1 MYCKRVMI
9 LQQSDKRFACRGREL
24 CGMVKLVNNS
34 ASDTVVT
41 VFVAN
46 ADNGGFGE
54 WWLLLS
60 FAESVFVK
68 RLPDLNN
75 RVFSLPV
82 QQLDDVGCLLV
93 KKEKRCYEVARAS
106 LGNASLCDK
115 LLRNM
120 DKLVDYVDVN
130 APRQNESQVSPA
142 VDSMAATDNAAASVA
157 AANSA
162 RAAVGG
168 EATDEEYKPYVSKA
182 ADNYANLDLAGLRT
196 NADGRYKSVEDYSEA
211 FERFYAV
218 GGGADYYKQVS
229 KEIGRLFVEFPPYYP
244 LIKKYPESFFVRI
257 DFPSSE
263 RYFVFGV
270 LQREGKVR
278 YICYGLPAEKEG
290 FYDKDFVYVDSSPTS
305 FWMLF
310 QDGDTG
316 AITTLPTPV

>member
-34 ASDTVVT
+34 ASDTLVT

-115 LLRNM
+115 LVRNM

-130 APRQNESQVSPA
+130 APRQNESQVTTA
-142 VDSMAATDNAAASVA
+142 VDSMAATDNAAVSVA

-168 EATDEEYKPYVSKA
+168 EAADEEYKPYVSKA
-182 ADNYANLDLAGLRT
+182 ADNYVNLDLAGLRT

-218 GGGADYYKQVS
+218 GGCLS
-229 KEIGRLFVEFPPYYP
+229 SFRRTIRL
-244 LIKKYPESFFVRI
+244 
-257 DFPSSE
+257 
-263 RYFVFGV
+263 
-270 LQREGKVR
+270 
-278 YICYGLPAEKEG
+278 
-290 FYDKDFVYVDSSPTS
+290 
-305 FWMLF
+305 
-310 QDGDTG
+310 
-316 AITTLPTPV
+316 